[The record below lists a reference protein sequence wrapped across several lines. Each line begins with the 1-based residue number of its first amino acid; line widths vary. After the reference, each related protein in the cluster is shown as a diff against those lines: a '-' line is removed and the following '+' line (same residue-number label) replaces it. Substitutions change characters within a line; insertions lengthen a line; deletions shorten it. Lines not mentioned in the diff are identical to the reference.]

1 MSDLAEQAQ
10 RWGIEPGYHDV
21 FGTWHPAS
29 DETLR
34 LLTDVL
40 SRGRTEPA
48 GYPPPPEQA
57 PLRAWQGDGNRHWV
71 LAVQLY
77 GLRSEKNWGI
87 GDFGDLK
94 RLISIAARFGASGI
108 GLNPLHALFPEAPE
122 RASPYAP
129 NSRLFLNHLYIDVE
143 AIPEFPG
150 LAAARLKSKVA
161 ELRKTELVDYPAVGA
176 AKMKGLRLAYE
187 HFRKQATPERREK
200 FDAYRQAMG
209 DALLRFAAFEALRE
223 EHAPKPWTD
232 WPEPWRSGEQ
242 SALREYQ
249 RTHLPNVEFYEFVQW
264 VADEQLEACKAAA
277 KASGMPVGLYIDLA
291 VGIDPQGADA
301 WSQQR
306 TVLNAMSVGAPPDEF
321 NTAGQDWGLAPFNP
335 HNIGDND
342 FAPFRQ
348 LLAAAMRH
356 AGAIRLDH
364 VLGLKRVYMVPHGH
378 QASAGVYVRF
388 PFEQLLRVVAEES
401 VKYRC
406 SVIGEDLGTV
416 PEGFRHTT
424 GKWGLWSYRVML
436 FERQDD
442 GRFKPP
448 EWYPAEALA
457 TFNTHDLPSFAGWMQ
472 SHDLDVKHGLGIDP
486 GETHE
491 SRQQAQSQL
500 REALED
506 RSQGFASNDLAAV
519 AKYLGAT
526 RCKLVAIALN
536 DILGDPEQINIPG
549 TIDEHP
555 NWRRKAPVPLDAL
568 ADNKEFKR
576 VAEAFAQVG
585 RRGGA

>member
-1 MSDLAEQAQ
+1 MSDLADEAQ

-21 FGTWHPAS
+21 FGKWHPANA
-29 DETLR
+29 ETLR
-34 LLTDVL
+34 LLTDIL
-40 SRGRTEPA
+40 SRGRAAPA
-48 GYPPPPEQA
+48 EYPPPPQEA
-57 PLRAWQGDGNRHWV
+57 PLRAWQGDGNRHWL

-77 GLRSEKNWGI
+77 GLRSGKNWGI

-94 RLISIAARFGASGI
+94 RLIPIAAQFGASGV

-129 NSRLFLNHLYIDVE
+129 NSRLFLNPLYIDVE

-150 LAAARLKSKVA
+150 LAAARLKSKVSQ
-161 ELRKTELVDYPAVGA
+161 LRKADLVDYPTVGA

-187 HFRKQATPERREK
+187 RFHKEAKPERWQAFE
-200 FDAYRQAMG
+200 AYRQMMG

-223 EHAPKPWTD
+223 EHAPKPWTE

-242 SALREYQ
+242 GALEEY
-249 RTHLPNVEFYEFVQW
+249 RCTHLTEVEFHEFVQW

-277 KASGMPVGLYIDLA
+277 QASGMPVGLYIDLA

-301 WSQQR
+301 WSQQS

-321 NTAGQDWGLAPFNP
+321 NTGGQDWGLAPFNP
-335 HNIGDND
+335 HSVGDND

-378 QASAGVYVRF
+378 EASEGVYVRF
-388 PFEQLLRVVAEES
+388 PFEQLLQVVAEES

-416 PEGFRHTT
+416 PEGFRDTT
-424 GKWGLWSYRVML
+424 AKWGLWSYRVML

-457 TFNTHDLPSFAGWMQ
+457 TFNTHDLPSFAGWMR
-472 SHDLDVKHGLGIDP
+472 SYDLDVKHGLDIDP
-486 GETHE
+486 GETHA

-500 REALED
+500 LEALAE
-506 RSQGFASNDLAAV
+506 RGEGFAPDELAAV

-526 RCKLVAIALN
+526 PCKLVAIALD

-549 TIDEHP
+549 TIEEHP
-555 NWRRKAPVPLDAL
+555 NWRRKVPLPLDAL
-568 ADNKEFKR
+568 GEHVEFKK
-576 VAEAFAQVG
+576 VADAFAQVG
-585 RRGGA
+585 RKGGA

>member
-1 MSDLAEQAQ
+1 MSDLADEAQ

-21 FGTWHPAS
+21 FGKWHAAS
-29 DETLR
+29 EDTLR
-34 LLTDVL
+34 LMRDVL
-40 SRGRTEPA
+40 ARGREAPA
-48 GYPPPPEQA
+48 QYPPA
-57 PLRAWQGDGNRHWV
+57 PGEAPIRAWQGDGRRHWV

-87 GDFGDLK
+87 GDFSDLK
-94 RLISIAARFGASGI
+94 RLIPIAAQFGASGI

-150 LAAARLKSKVA
+150 LSAARLKSKVS
-161 ELRKTELVDYPAVGA
+161 ELRKAGLVDYAGVAA
-176 AKMKGLRLAYE
+176 AKLKALRLAYDRFSKE
-187 HFRKQATPERREK
+187 ASQERRDQFE
-200 FDAYRQAMG
+200 AYRQARA

-223 EHAPKPWTD
+223 EHAPKQWTE
-232 WPEPWRSGEQ
+232 WPEPWRRGEQ
-242 SALREYQ
+242 GALEEY
-249 RTHLPNVEFYEFVQW
+249 RRSHLPQVEFHEFVQW

-277 KASGMPVGLYIDLA
+277 REAGMPVGLYIDLA
-291 VGIDPQGADA
+291 VGIDPMGADA
-301 WSQQR
+301 WSQQT
-306 TVLNAMSVGAPPDEF
+306 TVVNSVSVGAPPDEF

-335 HNIGDND
+335 HSVGEDD
-342 FAPFRQ
+342 FAPFRK
-348 LLAAAMRH
+348 LLTAAMRH

-364 VLGLKRVYMVPHGH
+364 VLGLKRVYMVPHGKK
-378 QASAGVYVRF
+378 ASEGVYVNF

-416 PEGFRHTT
+416 PEGFRDTT
-424 GKWGLWSYRVML
+424 AKWGLWSYRVML

-457 TFNTHDLPSFAGWMQ
+457 TFNTHDLPSFAGWMR

-486 GETHE
+486 GESRE
-491 SRQQAQSQL
+491 SREQAQSQL
-500 REALED
+500 REATTE
-506 RSQGFASNDLAAV
+506 RSSGFAPDDLAAV
-519 AKYLGAT
+519 AKYLGQT
-526 RCKLVAIALN
+526 RCRLVAMALD
-536 DILGDPEQINIPG
+536 DILGDREQINIPG

-555 NWRRKAPVPLDAL
+555 NWRRKLPQPLDAL
-568 ADNKEFKR
+568 SENEQFKR
-576 VAEAFAQVG
+576 VADAFAQAG
-585 RRGGA
+585 RTGRP